1 MNRAD
6 FIKLI
11 GAESA
16 NAEFL
21 PVAFLLRSGYGCAGH
36 YNSALNEELQDT
48 CVLLNAR
55 LIEIRQGQSTGHRPT
70 IQDFN
75 EFLEEIVLD
84 FYELEDAEQ
93 THAKGDLY
101 AKPIPL
107 TAIPFEEI
115 SVIYPVPHMGT
126 LMQRV
131 KEEKKRSPRFLDF
144 DKSVILRLLRTKLW

>member
-6 FIKLI
+6 FVKLI

-36 YNSALNEELQDT
+36 YNESLNKDLT
-48 CVLLNAR
+48 GACVLLNAR
-55 LIEIRQGQSTGHRPT
+55 LIEIRGAQSTGNRPS

-84 FYELEDAEQ
+84 FYELEDGEGSK
-93 THAKGDLY
+93 TKSDLY
-101 AKPIPL
+101 GKPIPL

-115 SVIYPVPHMGT
+115 AVIYPVPQMGA
-126 LMQRV
+126 LMQQV
-131 KEEKKRSPRFLDF
+131 KKEKKRVPRFLDF
-144 DKSVILRLLRTKLW
+144 DQSEFLRLLRIKLW

>member
-36 YNSALNEELQDT
+36 YNESLNKDLT
-48 CVLLNAR
+48 GACVLLNAR
-55 LIEIRQGQSTGHRPT
+55 LIEIRGAQSSGHRPT

-84 FYELEDAEQ
+84 FYELEEGEGSK
-93 THAKGDLY
+93 AKSDLY
-101 AKPIPL
+101 GKPIPL

-115 SVIYPVPHMGT
+115 AVIYPVPQMGA
-126 LMQRV
+126 LMQQV
-131 KEEKKRSPRFLDF
+131 KKEKKRVPRFLDF
-144 DKSVILRLLRTKLW
+144 DQSELLRLLRIKLW